1 VGTTEHHTPI
11 IKTIKQEEKDMLIT
25 MKAILELAEV
35 KNIAI
40 GAFNITS
47 LEGIQAVLEASEE
60 LNQPVILQFA
70 PVHEAIIPMK
80 VIGPIM
86 LMMAERASVPVAVH
100 LDHGD
105 DLSILKKALDMG
117 FTSVMYDGSALSFEE
132 NAANTRIA
140 VEMAGTYGA
149 SVEAEIGAM
158 GRQEFSSIGEGEEGE
173 ATEGCYTDPEQ
184 AERFV
189 KTTGIDALA
198 CSFGTV
204 HGLYITEPKLDF
216 DRISQIKSR
225 IGLPIV
231 MHGGSGVSDQDF
243 RKCINNGVRKIN
255 YYTYLA
261 KAGGMH
267 VKEKAMES
275 EGYVY
280 YHDVT
285 LWGIEAMKK
294 DVLHTI
300 KVFSNLE

>member
-1 VGTTEHHTPI
+1 
-11 IKTIKQEEKDMLIT
+11 MLIT

-267 VKEKAMES
+267 VKEKAMDS

>member
-1 VGTTEHHTPI
+1 
-11 IKTIKQEEKDMLIT
+11 MLIT

-189 KTTGIDALA
+189 KTTGTDALA

-216 DRISQIKSR
+216 DRISQIKNR

-300 KVFSNLE
+300 KVFSNLK

>member
-1 VGTTEHHTPI
+1 
-11 IKTIKQEEKDMLIT
+11 MLIT
-25 MKAILELAEV
+25 MKAILELAEA

-47 LEGIQAVLEASEE
+47 LEGIQAVLQASEE

-70 PVHEAIIPMK
+70 PVHEAIIPMT

-86 LMMAERASVPVAVH
+86 LLMAERASVPVAVH

-105 DLSILKKALDMG
+105 DLSVLKKALDMG
-117 FTSVMYDGSALSFEE
+117 FTSVMYDGSSLSFEE

-140 VEMAGTYGA
+140 VEMAGIYGA

-184 AERFV
+184 AEKFV
-189 KTTGIDALA
+189 KTTGVDALA

-204 HGLYITEPKLDF
+204 HGLYLTEPKLDF

-285 LWGIEAMKK
+285 LWGIDAMKK

-300 KVFSNLE
+300 KVFSNLK

>member
-1 VGTTEHHTPI
+1 
-11 IKTIKQEEKDMLIT
+11 MLIT

-60 LNQPVILQFA
+60 LDQPVILQFA

>member
-1 VGTTEHHTPI
+1 
-11 IKTIKQEEKDMLIT
+11 MLIT
-25 MKAILELAEV
+25 MKAILELADA

-47 LEGIQAVLEASEE
+47 LEGIQAVLQASEE

-70 PVHEAIIPMK
+70 PVHESIIPMS
-80 VIGPIM
+80 VIGPVMI
-86 LMMAERASVPVAVH
+86 MMAEQATVPVAVH

-105 DLSILKKALDMG
+105 DLNLLKKALDMG
-117 FTSVMYDGSALSFEE
+117 FTSIMYDGSALSFEE
-132 NAANTRIA
+132 NVANTRIA
-140 VEMAGTYGA
+140 VEMADAYGA

-173 ATEGCYTDPEQ
+173 ATQGCYTDPEQ
-184 AERFV
+184 AEQFV
-189 KTTGIDALA
+189 EATGVDALA

-204 HGLYITEPKLDF
+204 HGLYLTEPKLDF
-216 DRISQIKSR
+216 DRISRIRTR

-243 RKCINNGVRKIN
+243 HKCIENGVRKIN

-275 EGYVY
+275 EGYVF

>member
-1 VGTTEHHTPI
+1 
-11 IKTIKQEEKDMLIT
+11 MLIT
-25 MKAILELAEV
+25 MKAILELAEA

-47 LEGIQAVLEASEE
+47 LEGIQAVLQASEE

-70 PVHEAIIPMK
+70 PVHEAIIPMT

-86 LMMAERASVPVAVH
+86 LLMAERASVPVAVH

-105 DLSILKKALDMG
+105 DLNVLKKALDMG

-140 VEMAGTYGA
+140 VEMAGIYGA

-189 KTTGIDALA
+189 KTTGVDALA

-204 HGLYITEPKLDF
+204 HGLYLTEPKLDF

-285 LWGIEAMKK
+285 LWAIDAMKK

-300 KVFSNLE
+300 KVFSNLK

>member
-1 VGTTEHHTPI
+1 
-11 IKTIKQEEKDMLIT
+11 MLIT
-25 MKAILELAEV
+25 MKAILELAEA

-47 LEGIQAVLEASEE
+47 LEGIQAVLQASEE

-70 PVHEAIIPMK
+70 LVHEAIIPMT

-86 LMMAERASVPVAVH
+86 LLLAERSSVPVAVH

-105 DLSILKKALDMG
+105 DLSVLKKALDMG

-140 VEMAGTYGA
+140 VEMAGIYGA

-189 KTTGIDALA
+189 KTTGVDALA

-204 HGLYITEPKLDF
+204 HGLYLTEPKLDF

-285 LWGIEAMKK
+285 LWGIDAMKK

-300 KVFSNLE
+300 KVFSNLK

>member
-1 VGTTEHHTPI
+1 
-11 IKTIKQEEKDMLIT
+11 MLIT
-25 MKAILELAEV
+25 MKAILELAEA

-47 LEGIQAVLEASEE
+47 LEGIQAVLQASEE

-70 PVHEAIIPMK
+70 PVHETIIPMT

-86 LMMAERASVPVAVH
+86 LLMAERASVPVAVH

-140 VEMAGTYGA
+140 VEMAGIYGA

-184 AERFV
+184 AEKFV
-189 KTTGIDALA
+189 KTTGVDALA

-204 HGLYITEPKLDF
+204 HGLYLTEPKLDF

-285 LWGIEAMKK
+285 LWGIDAMKK

-300 KVFSNLE
+300 KVFSNLK

>member
-1 VGTTEHHTPI
+1 
-11 IKTIKQEEKDMLIT
+11 MLIT
-25 MKAILELAEV
+25 MRAILELADA

-47 LEGIQAVLEASEE
+47 LEGIQAVLQAGEE

-70 PVHEAIIPMK
+70 PVHESIIPMS
-80 VIGPIM
+80 VIGPVM
-86 LMMAERASVPVAVH
+86 VMMAEKASVPVAVH

-105 DLSILKKALDMG
+105 DLNMLKKALDMG

-140 VEMAGTYGA
+140 VEMAGVYGA

-184 AERFV
+184 AEQFAEA
-189 KTTGIDALA
+189 TGIDALA

-204 HGLYITEPKLDF
+204 HGLYLTEPKLDF
-216 DRISQIKSR
+216 DRISQIRSR
-225 IGLPIV
+225 TGLPIV

-243 RKCINNGVRKIN
+243 RKCIENGVRKIN

-267 VKEKAMES
+267 VKEKAMEGS
-275 EGYVY
+275 GYVF

-300 KVFSNLE
+300 KVFSNLD

>member
-1 VGTTEHHTPI
+1 
-11 IKTIKQEEKDMLIT
+11 MLIT
-25 MKAILELAEV
+25 MKAILELAEA

-47 LEGIQAVLEASEE
+47 LEGIQAVLQASEE

-70 PVHEAIIPMK
+70 PVHESIIPMT

-86 LMMAERASVPVAVH
+86 LLMAERASVPVAVH

-105 DLSILKKALDMG
+105 DLSVLKKALDMG

-132 NAANTRIA
+132 NVANTRIA
-140 VEMAGTYGA
+140 VEMAGIYGA

-189 KTTGIDALA
+189 KTTGVDALA

-204 HGLYITEPKLDF
+204 HGLYLTEPKLDF
-216 DRISQIKSR
+216 DRISQIKNR

-285 LWGIEAMKK
+285 LWGIDAMKK

>member
-1 VGTTEHHTPI
+1 
-11 IKTIKQEEKDMLIT
+11 MLIT
-25 MKAILELAEV
+25 MKAILELAEA
-35 KNIAI
+35 KNVAI

-47 LEGIQAVLEASEE
+47 LEGIQAVLQASEE

-70 PVHEAIIPMK
+70 PVHEAIIPMT

-86 LMMAERASVPVAVH
+86 LLMADRASVPVAVH

-105 DLSILKKALDMG
+105 DLSVLKKALDMG

-140 VEMAGTYGA
+140 VEMAGIYGA

-189 KTTGIDALA
+189 KTTGVDALA

-204 HGLYITEPKLDF
+204 HGLYLTEPKLDF

-285 LWGIEAMKK
+285 LWGIDAMKK

-300 KVFSNLE
+300 KVFSNLK

>member
-1 VGTTEHHTPI
+1 
-11 IKTIKQEEKDMLIT
+11 MLIT
-25 MKAILELAEV
+25 MKAILELADA

-70 PVHEAIIPMK
+70 PVHEAIIPLS

-86 LMMAERASVPVAVH
+86 LMMAENAAVPVAVH

-140 VEMAGTYGA
+140 VQMAEAYGA

-189 KTTGIDALA
+189 MTTGIDALA

-204 HGLYITEPKLDF
+204 HGLYLTEPKLDF
-216 DRISQIKSR
+216 DRISQIRTR

-243 RKCINNGVRKIN
+243 RKCIENGVRKIN

-267 VKEKAMES
+267 VKEKAMEA

-300 KVFSNLE
+300 KIFSNLK

>member
-1 VGTTEHHTPI
+1 
-11 IKTIKQEEKDMLIT
+11 MLIT
-25 MKAILELAEV
+25 MKAILELADA

-47 LEGIQAVLEASEE
+47 LEGIQAVLEVSEE

-70 PVHEAIIPMK
+70 PVHETIIPMS

-86 LMMAERASVPVAVH
+86 VMMAERATVPVAVH

-105 DLSILKKALDMG
+105 DLNLLKKALDMG
-117 FTSVMYDGSALSFEE
+117 FTSAMYDGSALSFEE

-140 VEMAGTYGA
+140 VEIADAYGA

-189 KTTGIDALA
+189 EATGVDALA

-216 DRISQIKSR
+216 DRISQIRNR

-243 RKCINNGVRKIN
+243 RRCIENGVRKIN

-267 VKEKAMES
+267 VKEKAIEA

>member
-1 VGTTEHHTPI
+1 
-11 IKTIKQEEKDMLIT
+11 MLIT
-25 MKAILELAEV
+25 MKAILELADA

-70 PVHEAIIPMK
+70 PVHEAIIPLS

-86 LMMAERASVPVAVH
+86 LMMAENAAVPVAVH

-132 NAANTRIA
+132 NAANTKIA
-140 VEMAGTYGA
+140 VQMAEAYGA

-189 KTTGIDALA
+189 MTTGIDALA

-204 HGLYITEPKLDF
+204 HGLYLTEPKLDF
-216 DRISQIKSR
+216 DRISQIRTR

-243 RKCINNGVRKIN
+243 KKCIENGVRKIN

-267 VKEKAMES
+267 VKEKAMEA

-300 KVFSNLE
+300 KIFSNLK

>member
-1 VGTTEHHTPI
+1 
-11 IKTIKQEEKDMLIT
+11 MLIT
-25 MKAILELAEV
+25 MKAILELADA

-70 PVHEAIIPMK
+70 PVHEAIIPMS

-86 LMMAERASVPVAVH
+86 LMMAENAAVPVAVH

-140 VEMAGTYGA
+140 VQMAEAYGA

-189 KTTGIDALA
+189 MTTGIDALA

-204 HGLYITEPKLDF
+204 HGLYLTEPKLDF
-216 DRISQIKSR
+216 DRISQIRTR

-243 RKCINNGVRKIN
+243 KKCIENGVRKIN

-267 VKEKAMES
+267 VKEKAMEA

-300 KVFSNLE
+300 KIFSNLK

>member
-1 VGTTEHHTPI
+1 
-11 IKTIKQEEKDMLIT
+11 MLIT
-25 MKAILELAEV
+25 MKAILELAEA

-47 LEGIQAVLEASEE
+47 LEGIQAVLQASEE

-70 PVHEAIIPMK
+70 PVHEAIIPMT

-86 LMMAERASVPVAVH
+86 LLMAERASVPVAVH

-105 DLSILKKALDMG
+105 DLSVLKKALDMG

-140 VEMAGTYGA
+140 VEMAGIYGA

-189 KTTGIDALA
+189 KATGVDALA

-204 HGLYITEPKLDF
+204 HGLYLTEPKLDF
-216 DRISQIKSR
+216 DRISQIKNR

-285 LWGIEAMKK
+285 LWGIDAMKK

-300 KVFSNLE
+300 KVFSNLK

>member
-1 VGTTEHHTPI
+1 
-11 IKTIKQEEKDMLIT
+11 MLIT

-60 LNQPVILQFA
+60 LNQSVILQFA

-189 KTTGIDALA
+189 KITGTDALA

>member
-1 VGTTEHHTPI
+1 
-11 IKTIKQEEKDMLIT
+11 MLIT

-47 LEGIQAVLEASEE
+47 LEGIQAVLQASEE

-80 VIGPIM
+80 VIGPVM

-267 VKEKAMES
+267 VKEKAMEL

>member
-1 VGTTEHHTPI
+1 
-11 IKTIKQEEKDMLIT
+11 MLIT
-25 MKAILELAEV
+25 MKTILELADA
-35 KNIAI
+35 KNIAV

-47 LEGIQAVLEASEE
+47 LEGIQAVLAAAEE

-70 PVHEAIIPMK
+70 PVHETIIPMS

-86 LMMAERASVPVAVH
+86 IMMAEQATVPVAVH
-100 LDHGD
+100 LDHGSE
-105 DLSILKKALDMG
+105 LNLLKKALDMG
-117 FTSVMYDGSALSFEE
+117 FTSVMYDGSGLPFEE
-132 NAANTRIA
+132 NVANTRIA
-140 VEMAGTYGA
+140 VEMADAYGA

-184 AERFV
+184 AEWFV
-189 KTTGIDALA
+189 EATGVDALA

-204 HGLYITEPKLDF
+204 HGLYITEPRLDF
-216 DRISQIKSR
+216 ERISQIRNR
-225 IGLPIV
+225 IALPIV

-243 RKCINNGVRKIN
+243 RKCIDNGVRKIN

-261 KAGGMH
+261 KAGGMN

-275 EGYVY
+275 DGYVF

-300 KVFSNLE
+300 KVFSNL

>member
-1 VGTTEHHTPI
+1 
-11 IKTIKQEEKDMLIT
+11 MLIT

-267 VKEKAMES
+267 VKEKAMGS

>member
-1 VGTTEHHTPI
+1 
-11 IKTIKQEEKDMLIT
+11 MLIT

-35 KNIAI
+35 KNVAI

-47 LEGIQAVLEASEE
+47 LEGIQAVLQASEE

-70 PVHEAIIPMK
+70 PVHEAIIPMT

-86 LMMAERASVPVAVH
+86 LLLAERSSVPVAVH

-105 DLSILKKALDMG
+105 DLSVLKKALDMG
-117 FTSVMYDGSALSFEE
+117 FTSVMYDGSSLSFEE

-140 VEMAGTYGA
+140 VEMAGIYGA

-189 KTTGIDALA
+189 KTTGVDALA

-204 HGLYITEPKLDF
+204 HGLYLTEPKLDF

-285 LWGIEAMKK
+285 LWGIDAMKK

-300 KVFSNLE
+300 KVFSNLK

>member
-1 VGTTEHHTPI
+1 
-11 IKTIKQEEKDMLIT
+11 MLIT

-47 LEGIQAVLEASEE
+47 LEGIQAVLQASEE

-70 PVHEAIIPMK
+70 PVHEAIIPMT

-86 LMMAERASVPVAVH
+86 LLMADRASVPVAVH

-105 DLSILKKALDMG
+105 DLSVLKKALDMG

-140 VEMAGTYGA
+140 VEMAGIYGA

-189 KTTGIDALA
+189 KTTGVDALA

-204 HGLYITEPKLDF
+204 HGLYLTEPKLDF

-285 LWGIEAMKK
+285 LWGIDAMKK

-300 KVFSNLE
+300 KVFSNLKLRGGSDETFRN